1 MRYGRSWVP
10 GIVTATLLQRDCLL
24 AEKLRLAANSVGK
37 MQNYRGDNAINTR
50 NRQAVVQGCKP
61 RYPYFTRE
69 CVWALL
75 GLTVSLASVRRE
87 CPRQVS
93 VSQRQ
98 KRRQRRPVR
107 SHPRFLSATPPAL
120 SRRLP
125 STASYQ
131 HLNLEPIVVL
141 TTSEAA
147 CGICP
152 LFSPPVIHF
161 LILGV
166 LASPSPQPATASS
179 TATVYDCCHSTSLYP
194 NLRHIIR
201 VYCMHYDCQALQS
214 AC

>member
-10 GIVTATLLQRDCLL
+10 SVVPATLLQRDCLL

-152 LFSPPVIHF
+152 LFPP
-161 LILGV
+161 
-166 LASPSPQPATASS
+166 PSF
-179 TATVYDCCHSTSLYP
+179 
-194 NLRHIIR
+194 IF
-201 VYCMHYDCQALQS
+201 
-214 AC
+214 